1 MSPARRRGWG
11 ILGRETAR
19 EPLAKGEE
27 KDNMGMCGRRKREGR
42 GRRGVEA
49 EVDIDES
56 KLPRGDMATPGPHA
70 RRSLRCLLRGRQKM
84 RVSHSRGRGLSQYW
98 VKVESWTGVR
108 SFAISHTY
116 ADIRMSEACV
126 P

>member
-70 RRSLRCLLRGRQKM
+70 RRSLRCLLRGRQEM
-84 RVSHSRGRGLSQYW
+84 RVSHSRGRGLCRGCLNIGLKLR
-98 VKVESWTGVR
+98 VGRAFVALRFRTLTR
-108 SFAISHTY
+108 ISG
-116 ADIRMSEACV
+116 
-126 P
+126 